1 MLESPFNPAR
11 SVILAFALHA
21 LIQYSSVNQTLI
33 CWCNRNGK
41 SLFAS
46 RTQPWSFI
54 EFHKALNKKSTILIH
69 WIKNLHFS
77 TNIDEIH
84 LISSFKVWN
93 NFFMKK
99 VFFYIQGVP
108 KKRPLEI
115 VCFCLILKTYI
126 LYFSA
131 AYYFGRVL
139 GVGGGTTRPQ

>member
-1 MLESPFNPAR
+1 MALVRRCNYQNFYLSTKLLICLSLYLWSYLWFVNPAR
-11 SVILAFALHA
+11 SVIIAFALYA

-99 VFFYIQGVP
+99 VFFIY
-108 KKRPLEI
+108 
-115 VCFCLILKTYI
+115 
-126 LYFSA
+126 
-131 AYYFGRVL
+131 RVSQKSGL
-139 GVGGGTTRPQ
+139 WK